1 MHVFAGVIISRSV
14 IKNRLPLVFKNSV
27 ETHGEKMPIISLFFF
42 NVHFSI
48 ELMY

>member
-27 ETHGEKMPIISLFFF
+27 ETHGEKNAYYFFVFF